1 MILTSQMFHL
11 IHSHTSVRRGAQISA
26 CAISQM
32 TSHLKNSVESKD
44 HDFVKG
50 FITEICRF
58 NGITVIRDCQT
69 AVTVTVKAS
78 RYTPFNGISVKRSS
92 SNTVEINRNV
102 LGVKVRVEVIEV

>member
-1 MILTSQMFHL
+1 
-11 IHSHTSVRRGAQISA
+11 
-26 CAISQM
+26 M

-58 NGITVIRDCQT
+58 NGITVIGDCQT

-78 RYTPFNGISVKRSS
+78 RYTPINGISVKRSS
-92 SNTVEINRNV
+92 SISSPINNSRFHSDVEKGTPISSGREVKWNV
-102 LGVKVRVEVIEV
+102 HS